1 MNWLNKGKEKE
12 SKNNDLK
19 VQEEEK
25 DKVNPLEE
33 EKINDS
39 WDNYEDNLL
48 QDKKDATFDD
58 TLKDIS
64 LNKSS
69 YLINTN
75 NNNINEKDD
84 EYTVENLDDNIE
96 NYFSDDSFD
105 LSNMLSTQSEGT
117 GSQMK
122 RIPKITEE
130 EEEDDNMAI
139 SIPKTKKNKK
149 KSVFLEDEAVESEDE
164 DLRNLGII
172 KDKTQDDEED
182 DDEDDSNIVY
192 SGDEDEI
199 NTNDVD
205 KIIEL
210 HRKQMKDKDEK
221 DMSAIINGV
230 TTGNFRKR
238 KRLNDEELEK
248 GYDLSDDDLD
258 IHGLRSLRNFV
269 NRVDPHSHKHKRY
282 KHKGA
287 LAIYASKIETA
298 PFAKCFEINTDS
310 VEIAEETNNFS
321 DFETETQEAEDVD
334 DEDKVL
340 IEDSDDDDE
349 VDQLNKEIE
358 ELKDDRALM
367 DGEYTTTLTIKKF
380 EPSKLMRKESSDLRE
395 IEENMNEVALQRA
408 SSTHTVE
415 DFLNTSNIK
424 RDFDILKYI
433 NKSVQNNKNKD
444 NIPMFTEPDIIDPL
458 LVNYKRKTPRMGS
471 LLNKK
476 EEELDRL
483 RKFDS
488 NLELNLGSS
497 RKNVIGGMFS
507 STSSSSMNIE
517 MDNPMSNDNTK
528 DNRILKDRSNTNNS
542 MNRSS
547 SVRPIGLLKALS
559 KVNSSIF

>member
-287 LAIYASKIETA
+287 LAIYGI
-298 PFAKCFEINTDS
+298 FYYYYNYYYYFFLFYY
-310 VEIAEETNNFS
+310 NF
-321 DFETETQEAEDVD
+321 FFFLL
-334 DEDKVL
+334 L
-340 IEDSDDDDE
+340 I
-349 VDQLNKEIE
+349 
-358 ELKDDRALM
+358 
-367 DGEYTTTLTIKKF
+367 TIF
-380 EPSKLMRKESSDLRE
+380 
-395 IEENMNEVALQRA
+395 I
-408 SSTHTVE
+408 
-415 DFLNTSNIK
+415 
-424 RDFDILKYI
+424 
-433 NKSVQNNKNKD
+433 
-444 NIPMFTEPDIIDPL
+444 
-458 LVNYKRKTPRMGS
+458 
-471 LLNKK
+471 
-476 EEELDRL
+476 
-483 RKFDS
+483 
-488 NLELNLGSS
+488 
-497 RKNVIGGMFS
+497 
-507 STSSSSMNIE
+507 
-517 MDNPMSNDNTK
+517 
-528 DNRILKDRSNTNNS
+528 
-542 MNRSS
+542 
-547 SVRPIGLLKALS
+547 
-559 KVNSSIF
+559 